1 MTSEPTRASSPSPNP
16 APPTRRSSPFNWRAA
31 AVILLCLAGIIG
43 LLSLDS
49 LVGQHS
55 LSPLTGESLSYGLLF
70 LAGLLTGFHCVGM
83 CGALVVGYTVGAAKS
98 AAPSYRTHWFY
109 VCGKTLSYTAI
120 GALFGAVGAVITFT
134 PFMRGMAGLLAG
146 AFLLI
151 FGLSMLNV
159 FPALNR
165 FRIRPPAM
173 LMRFI
178 GTSARKHG
186 HPFTIGLLNGLMII
200 CGPLQAMYILAAGT
214 GSPIEGARMLFVFG
228 LGTVPLMLGFG
239 MLASALSANVAPKL
253 VKASG
258 IVVMALGVIMLNRG
272 LTMVGSGYDFH
283 SLTARLSHATGWNA
297 EQARPSGYQTIRMQ
311 VSAAGF
317 LPSEF
322 KLVKDVPVK
331 WIIEGKELT
340 YCNHRINVPALGMEF
355 DVQKGE
361 NVIEFTPRQVGVIPW
376 SCWMGMIPGSFL
388 VYEQAQT
395 APDDRKQSDW
405 RHRWQERLNRWK
417 DDALQ
422 STSEWLPSNP

>member
-1 MTSEPTRASSPSPNP
+1 
-16 APPTRRSSPFNWRAA
+16 
-31 AVILLCLAGIIG
+31 
-43 LLSLDS
+43 
-49 LVGQHS
+49 
-55 LSPLTGESLSYGLLF
+55 
-70 LAGLLTGFHCVGM
+70 
-83 CGALVVGYTVGAAKS
+83 
-98 AAPSYRTHWFY
+98 
-109 VCGKTLSYTAI
+109 
-120 GALFGAVGAVITFT
+120 
-134 PFMRGMAGLLAG
+134 
-146 AFLLI
+146 
-151 FGLSMLNV
+151 
-159 FPALNR
+159 
-165 FRIRPPAM
+165 
-173 LMRFI
+173 
-178 GTSARKHG
+178 
-186 HPFTIGLLNGLMII
+186 
-200 CGPLQAMYILAAGT
+200 MYILAAGT